1 MTAESSARVRARIDV
16 IGGSGF
22 IGTRLVELL
31 KASGD
36 HDIRIIDLSPSAA
49 HPELGVIADVRD
61 QAALRRSM
69 REGAT
74 VINLAAEHKDNVRP
88 ESLYDEVNVEG
99 ARNICAVGMELGVER
114 IIFTSSVAVY
124 GLPQAEVGEDAPFA
138 PFNAYGR
145 TKAEAEVVFREWQA
159 ADAGRTLVVVR
170 PTVVFGEGN
179 RGNVYNLIRS
189 IATGS
194 FRMIGSGTNRKSICY
209 VENCASFIAHSLT
222 LPQGVHTY
230 NYVDKPDLDMNALTG
245 QVARLCGRPGTA
257 SLPLPMPVVY
267 AAAGLLD
274 TVARVTNREFPISR
288 VRVEKFVANSIFST
302 RVAETGFVAPV
313 GLQDALVRT
322 VRHEQATGGLPPV

>member
-1 MTAESSARVRARIDV
+1 MTAESSASSRARIDV

-22 IGTRLVELL
+22 IGTRLIQLL
-31 KASGD
+31 KASGEY
-36 HDIRIIDLSPSAA
+36 DIRIIDRRPSDI
-49 HPELGVIADVRD
+49 HPELVVIADVRD
-61 QAALRRSM
+61 RDALRRSM

-88 ESLYDEVNVEG
+88 ESLYDEVNVQG
-99 ARNICAVGMELGVER
+99 ARNICAVGTELNVRR

-124 GLPQAEVGEDAPFA
+124 GLPRAEVGEDAPFA

-145 TKAEAEVVFREWQA
+145 TKAEAEVVFREWAA
-159 ADAGRTLVVVR
+159 ADIARTLVVIR

-194 FRMIGSGTNRKSICY
+194 FRMIGSGANHKSVCY
-209 VENCASFIAHSLT
+209 VENCAGFIAYSLT
-222 LPQGVHTY
+222 LPQGTHTY
-230 NYVDKPDLDMNALTG
+230 NYVDKPDLDMNSLTN
-245 QVARLCGRPGTA
+245 QVAQLCGRRGTA
-257 SLPLPMPVVY
+257 SLPLPMPMVY
-267 AAAGLLD
+267 AAVGLLD
-274 TVARVTNREFPISR
+274 LVARTTNREFPISR

-313 GLQDALVRT
+313 GLNDALTRT
-322 VRHEQATGGLPPV
+322 VQYEQATGGLPPA